1 MEPKKLKILL
11 VYYEPFQSGQTA
23 HVLSLVQG
31 LERHEYAL
39 TIVLPDFLKPAIE
52 KFHQSGV
59 QVYPLPI
66 RKLVWQLEGV
76 KRYFD
81 LIRHE
86 NFDIVHIHSQEAG
99 LTARILTLV
108 AGKKHIVY
116 TPQTIDIRNSH
127 LHWLYVLIER
137 ILSTKTDRII
147 SVNEIDRERLI
158 SWGIPAKKVVT
169 IYNGIDLSQFDV
181 ITDILSIRER
191 LGLYSSSPL
200 VMQIGR
206 LSVQKDP
213 FAFIDGAAMVLNK
226 HPKTQFVMV
235 GDGPLREDVETH
247 IQALGLEKQIKLSG
261 WQQDA
266 FKLIPAA
273 DIVTLTSRWEG
284 TPYSLLEAMAWSKP
298 VISYKVNGC
307 SEVVEDTIT
316 GFLVPVGA
324 TNTWASCIVELLE
337 DPEMGRIMGNKGR
350 QRVESKFSI
359 CDMTNQIGI
368 LYDQVVK

>member
-1 MEPKKLKILL
+1 MEPKKLKVLL

-39 TIVLPDFLKPAIE
+39 TIVLPDFLIPAIE

-66 RKLVWQLEGV
+66 RKLMWHPEGV
-76 KRYFD
+76 KRFLD

-86 NFDIVHIHSQEAG
+86 SFDIVHIHSQEAG
-99 LTARILTLV
+99 LTARILTSV

-137 ILSTKTDRII
+137 ILSTNTDRII

-169 IYNGIDLSQFDV
+169 IYNGIDLNQFDV
-181 ITDILSIRER
+181 IPDILSIRER
-191 LGLYSSSPL
+191 LGLHLSSPL

-213 FAFIDGAAMVLNK
+213 IAFVDGAAMVLK
-226 HPKTQFVMV
+226 KYPETQFIMV
-235 GDGPLREDVETH
+235 GDGPLREGVETH
-247 IQALGLEKQIKLSG
+247 IQALGLEKKIQLAG

-273 DIVTLTSRWEG
+273 EVVTLTSRWEG

-298 VISYKVNGC
+298 VVSYDVNGC
-307 SEVVEDTIT
+307 SEVIENAVT
-316 GFLVPVGA
+316 GFLVPVGEINA
-324 TNTWASCIVELLE
+324 WASHIIELLE
-337 DPEMGRIMGNKGR
+337 DPKMGRIMGNKGR

-359 CDMTNQIGI
+359 CDITNRIGL